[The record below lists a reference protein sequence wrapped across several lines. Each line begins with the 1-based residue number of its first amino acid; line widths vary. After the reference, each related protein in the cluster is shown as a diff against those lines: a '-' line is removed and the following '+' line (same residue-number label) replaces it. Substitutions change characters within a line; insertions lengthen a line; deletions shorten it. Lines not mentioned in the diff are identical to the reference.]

1 MNARRSEAWT
11 RTRKGASRAYVAIVG
26 LALFALSLAGCSLNL
41 GTSTVTQSTDQS
53 LSALPWCDAPLIS
66 FQDDSQPSQ
75 PSLTQWDSVKA
86 QLGFT
91 PYLPTSLPKG
101 SCLDLVGGSIHDPV
115 FGGHLSITWVLPT
128 SGPISF
134 SEAPRRGAAV
144 TATPQCV
151 TNSPTPQATA
161 SASATATPQAGG
173 DTTTICIG
181 ALGDASVT
189 LASHL
194 SASALQA
201 YYAKLQPNVD
211 WQPTAPAPTTAPT
224 ATPTATPHS

>member
-1 MNARRSEAWT
+1 MNARRAEAWAL
-11 RTRKGASRAYVAIVG
+11 TRKNANRAYVAIVG
-26 LALFALSLAGCSLNL
+26 LALLTLSLAGCSLNL
-41 GTSTVTQSTDQS
+41 GSTTLTQSADPS
-53 LSALPWCDAPLIS
+53 LNALPWCDAPLIS

-75 PSLTQWDSVKA
+75 PSLTQWDSVKGA
-86 QLGFT
+86 LGFT

-144 TATPQCV
+144 ATTPQCATSDATPQ
-151 TNSPTPQATA
+151 STA
-161 SASATATPQAGG
+161 SATTTAQAAS

-181 ALGDASVT
+181 ALGDTSVT
-189 LASHL
+189 IASHL
-194 SASALQA
+194 SASALQT
-201 YYAKLQPNVD
+201 YYTKLQPNVD
-211 WQPTAPAPTTAPT
+211 WQPATPAPTS
-224 ATPTATPHS
+224 TPTATTQS